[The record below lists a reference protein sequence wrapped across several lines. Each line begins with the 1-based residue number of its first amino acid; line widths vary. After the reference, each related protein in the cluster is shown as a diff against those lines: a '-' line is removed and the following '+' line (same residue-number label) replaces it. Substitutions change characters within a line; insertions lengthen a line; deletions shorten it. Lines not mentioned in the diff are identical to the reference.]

1 MAFSLSAFFA
11 FFRGDKKPRH
21 SLRVFRVLG
30 GFNFRIQIHKDFG
43 VWPSLGF

>member
-1 MAFSLSAFFA
+1 MSFDFSALFVC
-11 FFRGDKKPRH
+11 FRADKKPRR

-43 VWPSLGF
+43 WWLSLGS